1 MVGINKL
8 IGLATLNGLEC
19 LWFGSRAG
27 EQDFI
32 QEGVTFT
39 IPNKMMVCGFW
50 NDDLGQVVL
59 SAEVVQKKSSFG
71 VGLTDI
77 EVTPEIE
84 GSSWIGIQDLV
95 DYYGQLGQLI
105 KELTLLTKCW
115 QIYSDVDTES

>member
-19 LWFGSRAG
+19 LWFESRAV
-27 EQDFI
+27 E

-39 IPNKMMVCGFW
+39 IPNKMMVRGFW
-50 NDDLGQVVL
+50 NHNLGQVVL

-95 DYYGQLGQLI
+95 NYYGQLGQLI